1 MLMLYSK
8 NYLLTIFS
16 VMVPIIFSTSLQS
29 SSNKTLGFHITIHYF
44 NGSTYI
50 HGFTFL
56 TVFIYIFFL
65 FN

>member
-1 MLMLYSK
+1 MLTLYSK
-8 NYLLTIFS
+8 NYLLTIFA
-16 VMVPIIFSTSLQS
+16 VMVPINFSTSFQS
-29 SSNKTLGFHITIHYF
+29 SSNKTIGFHITIHYF